1 MKHFYINIFQT
12 SIMRKALLFSFASL
26 LLFVSSPVKA
36 QLYINEFL
44 ASNNTSFAGPEGDY
58 PDWIEIYNAGST
70 AVDLGGYWMSDDLN
84 EPDKREQIPTTSPL
98 LTTVQPGGFILFYA
112 NGNAAGSVLNFNFK
126 LSAGGEHVGLWMPDK
141 TTVVDTISY
150 DAQTTDVSFGRSP
163 NGGYVW
169 YYFSIPT
176 PGASNPDY
184 TGISNLP
191 ANSLS
196 IYPNPVKANS
206 TIEFTS
212 SKPTTCSIDVY
223 DLAGQKISTIINE
236 SVAAGVHSYTFNSSN
251 LPQGVY
257 FVKLVTPEGAST
269 RKIQV
274 IH

>member
-1 MKHFYINIFQT
+1 MKHFYINNFQMVT
-12 SIMRKALLFSFASL
+12 MRKALLLGFSL
-26 LLFVSSPVKA
+26 LFLLVSSPVKA

-44 ASNNTSFAGPEGDY
+44 ASNNTCFAGPEGDY

-126 LSAGGEHVGLWMPDK
+126 LSANGEHVGLWMPDK

-163 NGGYVW
+163 SGGFVW
-169 YYFSIPT
+169 YYFTIPT
-176 PGASNPDY
+176 PGAANPDL

-191 ANSLS
+191 TSSLN
-196 IYPNPVKANS
+196 IYPNPVKSSS
-206 TIEFTS
+206 TIEFNTS
-212 SKPTTCSIDVY
+212 RFTNCLIDIY